1 MVDDFVGWG
10 IEAVG
15 HIVRTRD
22 GGSSWK
28 DITPPQGAYDEGGF
42 FALDANTAWVTPFQ
56 PACQTIDCHTAP
68 ATATIWRTTDGG
80 KSWQPGQICL
90 ARECGG
96 YARDPGEFYDPISI
110 QFLNQQTGWLLVSIG
125 QQTGR
130 DNYILYR
137 STDGGSNWQ
146 AVTGEYAGP
155 DLCGISGIAFLDATT
170 GWMGAANCDA
180 GQTRPNRQVVYRSA
194 DGGSSWTEID
204 LPAPAD
210 LPLELA
216 QHEYSCGQ
224 DHLGLV
230 PRNSIVMEI
239 SCKVLDGTRTDQGS
253 AQYHF
258 GYRSDDDG
266 QTWRSFSAVGNEY
279 FLNSSMGWRL
289 ATPKSGQPGVLQST
303 SDGGRTWSP
312 LKPVGWPDARFDFTG
327 ERVGWVIAKSSAG
340 TALLH
345 TDDGGRSWEDL
356 KPITAVAI
364 SPANASQITR
374 VGVWPT
380 GTINVLAFSPDWSSM
395 ASLAGDY
402 TTLRLWHTGARKPY
416 LLVPLT
422 TDCGL
427 RDRDT
432 VIFSPDGALLAA
444 GLCNGTVHIWRV
456 ADGALLRIMQG
467 ELAGDRAFS
476 PDGSILVTLG
486 SWGSTEVVRL
496 WRVADGALLQTFP
509 ADFVNSVAFSPD
521 GSALAFGSR
530 AGLLIRRV
538 ADGSLLETLGTGDL
552 TEAAVTFS
560 PDGAI
565 LASTSEASGLQ
576 LWRVDDAT
584 LLRTLDSSAYTFI
597 LQKVAFSPD
606 GALVASEQYANGAVT
621 LRLWQVADGAL
632 LRTLPNINF
641 PLSFSPDAAFL
652 AAGSSNGIQV
662 WGLAGP

>member
-1 MVDDFVGWG
+1 MKISILTILVFVLAGCAGSTPTITPTRELSAVRPTSSAVPPAGLSTPTVTEIPPAQILRPTPTPLPALLPGQALVLERLHMVDDFVGWG

-224 DHLGLV
+224 DHLG
-230 PRNSIVMEI
+230 
-239 SCKVLDGTRTDQGS
+239 
-253 AQYHF
+253 
-258 GYRSDDDG
+258 
-266 QTWRSFSAVGNEY
+266 
-279 FLNSSMGWRL
+279 
-289 ATPKSGQPGVLQST
+289 
-303 SDGGRTWSP
+303 
-312 LKPVGWPDARFDFTG
+312 
-327 ERVGWVIAKSSAG
+327 
-340 TALLH
+340 
-345 TDDGGRSWEDL
+345 
-356 KPITAVAI
+356 
-364 SPANASQITR
+364 
-374 VGVWPT
+374 
-380 GTINVLAFSPDWSSM
+380 
-395 ASLAGDY
+395 
-402 TTLRLWHTGARKPY
+402 
-416 LLVPLT
+416 
-422 TDCGL
+422 
-427 RDRDT
+427 
-432 VIFSPDGALLAA
+432 
-444 GLCNGTVHIWRV
+444 
-456 ADGALLRIMQG
+456 
-467 ELAGDRAFS
+467 
-476 PDGSILVTLG
+476 
-486 SWGSTEVVRL
+486 
-496 WRVADGALLQTFP
+496 
-509 ADFVNSVAFSPD
+509 
-521 GSALAFGSR
+521 
-530 AGLLIRRV
+530 
-538 ADGSLLETLGTGDL
+538 
-552 TEAAVTFS
+552 
-560 PDGAI
+560 
-565 LASTSEASGLQ
+565 
-576 LWRVDDAT
+576 
-584 LLRTLDSSAYTFI
+584 
-597 LQKVAFSPD
+597 
-606 GALVASEQYANGAVT
+606 
-621 LRLWQVADGAL
+621 
-632 LRTLPNINF
+632 
-641 PLSFSPDAAFL
+641 
-652 AAGSSNGIQV
+652 
-662 WGLAGP
+662 